1 MRKRL
6 NHINSYPISGVEMD
20 KYIKSGMLILLFA
33 TICSGLVF
41 GEKETIEKVNAT
53 DHLNRTNASLTI
65 PTNRGDVRNLSI
77 SVNLSRLMNETKGM
91 TDSILAS
98 DVPSDQES
106 VLNTTKSQNAN
117 NPSGECPCNSQG

>member
-1 MRKRL
+1 
-6 NHINSYPISGVEMD
+6 MD